1 MPMPTD
7 HPIESN
13 PPEPRPSTTM
23 TQTAQPSRGL
33 LVPFQARDD
42 TCPDCGVASQATRF
56 VRGAE
61 EDAQKPWTR
70 HRCGDCSTREE
81 TRARADH
88 ERDMQAS
95 KLREHLAALAVPPL
109 YAGATLETFRLTGD
123 EQNRALQTRTLQLAR
138 RFVGSW
144 PEVPMIV
151 VCLGV
156 PGSGKGHVVWAI
168 GRALIEAHGASVRVA
183 VLSDVIRDLREA
195 WGAREDGGLSEA
207 QRLAKYRGAD
217 LLVIDEVSRHAFYG
231 QPQQHL
237 YDLVAWRELQFKPT
251 ILTTNETGESLAEFL
266 GPALSSRALG
276 WGQPWAFGTVD
287 YRLSAGMSSVSS
299 VAGTTTTRRIA

>member
-1 MPMPTD
+1 MLTD
-7 HPIESN
+7 ARPDSNLVEPQATTPADSGWPPPI
-13 PPEPRPSTTM
+13 
-23 TQTAQPSRGL
+23 QTAVPSPDLMRANPGYQ
-33 LVPFQARDD
+33 VRDD
-42 TCPDCGVASQATRF
+42 TCPDCGNPARATRL
-56 VRGAE
+56 VTRPA
-61 EDAQKPWTR
+61 DASKPWTR
-70 HRCGDCSTREE
+70 HRCATCNEKQETQVVARHDEEVRTAKVRE
-81 TRARADH
+81 
-88 ERDMQAS
+88 Q
-95 KLREHLAALAVPPL
+95 LAQLAVPPL
-109 YAGATLETFRLTGD
+109 YANATLESFALTGPPA
-123 EQNRALQTRTLQLAR
+123 NHTLQTRTLQLAR

-144 PEVPMIV
+144 PDVPMIV

-156 PGSGKGHVVWAI
+156 PGSGKGHVVWSI

-195 WGAREDGGLSEA
+195 WGGRDDGGLSEA

-237 YDLVAWRELQFKPT
+237 YDLVAWRELRLKPT

-276 WGQPWAFGTVD
+276 WGQPWSFGDVD
-287 YRLSAGMSSVSS
+287 YRLSVGLHDVR
-299 VAGTTTTRRIA
+299 T